1 MIPVIAPWRSEEYQ
15 TIASDHSTNC
25 WSSFTFSFEM
35 LASSG
40 SGRPLG
46 SKAQGFAIKIFNNRA
61 AFSQIRRLNERA
73 PKDA

>member
-1 MIPVIAPWRSEEYQ
+1 L
-15 TIASDHSTNC
+15 T
-25 WSSFTFSFEM
+25 FTFEM
-35 LASSG
+35 SASSG

-46 SKAQGFAIKIFNNRA
+46 SKVQGFATKVFNTRA